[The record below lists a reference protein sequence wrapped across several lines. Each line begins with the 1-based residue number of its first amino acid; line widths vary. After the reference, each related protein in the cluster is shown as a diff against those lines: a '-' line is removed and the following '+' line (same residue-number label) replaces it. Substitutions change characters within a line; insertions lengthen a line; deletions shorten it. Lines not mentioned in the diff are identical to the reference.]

1 MLNFS
6 FPWAEFAVLTGAAL
20 VSVACLT
27 PYLLELNSQAF
38 KQAQE
43 RLRRP
48 LWVLLLLQ
56 WLQSGVLLVVAVGLG
71 LPIAHRIGLGAPLL
85 EGLLA
90 GKAVTAQAQALV
102 GPALLLGLGPAA
114 LLLVLEI
121 VVFWPRLPEAMRTA
135 LPIPAL
141 WKRFLTCFYGGI
153 AEELLCRLFLLS
165 LFAWLLGFVWH
176 LPGGQPAP
184 GAFWLAAVVAALLFG
199 LGHLP
204 TTAALTR
211 LTPLLIGR
219 AILLN
224 GVVGIAFGYLF
235 WRYGLEAAM
244 LGHFCTDL
252 VFHILGDS
260 IAKRLR
266 SAQAGEPPVDRALS

>member
-1 MLNFS
+1 MWHFT
-6 FPWAEFAVLTGAAL
+6 FPWLEFLVLSCAAL
-20 VSVACLT
+20 VSVACAT
-27 PYLLELNSQAF
+27 PYLLALNSRAF

-56 WLQSGVLLVVAVGLG
+56 GAQSAALLVVVIGLG
-71 LPIAHRIGLGAPLL
+71 LPIAHHLGLGAPLL

-90 GKAVTAQAQALV
+90 GRSVTAQAEALI

-114 LLLVLEI
+114 LLLGVEI
-121 VVFWPRLPEAMRTA
+121 LVFWPRLPEAMRTA
-135 LPIPAL
+135 LPIPPL
-141 WKRFLTCFYGGI
+141 WKRFLACFYGGI
-153 AEELLCRLFLLS
+153 AEELICRLFLLS
-165 LFAWLLGFVWH
+165 LFAWLLAFIWR
-176 LPGGQPAP
+176 LPGGEPAP
-184 GAFWLAAVVAALLFG
+184 GAFWLAAVMAALLFG

-204 TTAALTR
+204 ATAALTR

-219 AILLN
+219 AMLLN
-224 GVVGIAFGYLF
+224 GVAGVAFAYLY

-244 LGHFCTDL
+244 LGHFCADL

-260 IAKRLR
+260 IAKLLR
-266 SAQAGEPPVDRALS
+266 AARVEKPPALLS